1 MKREEITA
9 LGITDK
15 DVLDKIMALH
25 GADIEKQKGTL
36 STITTDRDDL
46 KAKLEDANKQIE
58 QFKTLDVDS
67 IQKAADEWKA
77 KYEKEKADRDAAD
90 SARTY
95 DDAANAALSDVKFS
109 SKAAK
114 SAFIAT
120 LKEKQLKIDGGKLI
134 GFDDVLKQAQ
144 TDDPTAFASDKPK
157 PQFTDPITGNPV
169 EVTKEAFQKMTY
181 MEKLKIKTEQ
191 PEIYKGLTQK

>member
-1 MKREEITA
+1 MKREDLTA
-9 LGITDK
+9 LNIPDEAI
-15 DVLDKIMALH
+15 DKIMALH

-67 IQKAADEWKA
+67 IQKAADEWKS

-90 SARTY
+90 SARAY
-95 DDAANAALSDVKFS
+95 DDAANTALSDVKFS

-114 SAFIAT
+114 SAFIST
-120 LKEKQLKIDGGKLI
+120 LKEKQLKIDNGKLI

-144 TDDPTAFASDKPK
+144 ADDPTAFASDKPAPK
-157 PQFTDPITGNPV
+157 FTDPITGAPLP
-169 EVTKEAFQKMTY
+169 EVTKEAFQKMSY
-181 MEKLKIKTEQ
+181 MEKYKLKTEQ
-191 PEIYKGLTQK
+191 PEIYKGLTQ